1 MLFLESHQHFIFIL
15 SIFAVIYSTYSKNNS
30 RYISRLKR
38 ELDHDENS
46 EYSADKNSDISLPSR
61 RANINKN
68 ININNNKNVFVKT
81 GNFFQIERDKLNYD
95 SLHSNPLKNT
105 LEKLRAADIIR
116 DNVIFIMGY
125 MLQLSPGTLS
135 IEEYTSLEL
144 ISNAIKRKN
153 VYLYDTLHIVT
164 EINGKHILKQLLE
177 FLKAAKKN
185 FAFFIKSSVEFW
197 IRLLETRDNKII
209 WKQMDQDTF
218 NLVAGVFKQTV
229 QLIDRDNNNE
239 DISKKL
245 WNLLSHEGKNELIK
259 YDVTNEIMGP
269 VYVALFYGITSK
281 RIPLTQQ
288 LFGTIL
294 RDLPNEDADPI
305 FDEYVSYI
313 SREIWKNKI
322 KKWGN
327 YFSNIKAYNPY
338 TLVINVVDKISAD
351 TEVPFKFKK
360 SLLYVRDHLI
370 TGGRGIINHEIENS
384 YRITENGLNVNLLF
398 ELTISCDCNNRIID
412 MKNELQKYLT
422 SNLDDDIF
430 MGINRYKYNNPH
442 DLMLGFLSRLQMRL
456 SSTKYDKKILRII
469 SILLSYLFYQRN
481 LHYYQKF
488 KSNISFWIIIDII
501 DNPNANSTISQTIE
515 SILTD
520 IMSDLKSW
528 DRIENLVIKP
538 LITTEKNYLEC
549 KTLDML
555 TELKDVVEDK
565 HVFPSLPAKI
575 TKLIADVKAEFNDDD
590 SDMDGSDQQDG
601 GSPEKNMAA
610 DHNSRESKPPVPKS
624 PSILGSL
631 RPLMNFENLS
641 PISAMKSIFKNSIKP
656 NLKRIRRIQS
666 RIDLP
671 DASSLESL
679 SKVTQF
685 APHESLAEVGVTK
698 PALAIS
704 MKPSNSMT
712 SSVNKPFATKLLDL
726 PSISALSKN
735 LSTLPPAVQPNECI
749 VITTNVGELK
759 ILPTVFTRSNDL
771 TDDPDTIVF
780 PTMVDLHDQPDYD
793 LFEHASGQCVQ
804 NLKKLVIQPLVNL
817 FGDKYIEILLGRHWS
832 RRYSTRLAALVA
844 LIRSARKH
852 QQVAENYKLME
863 NLDNV
868 LGSLEIIAPYLF
880 LPMLI
885 RWKNFD
891 GKIVWSTVSIDDLS
905 VSILGRDPPD
915 YEEKGTITLPLI
927 NPLYW
932 LLPIEQ
938 QPDPYLNLLP
948 HFTEDNKYALGM
960 KPLVDVFKL
969 KEITS
974 LIGRDI
980 KLSRFPNR
988 GALLVWTLFELM
1000 NVKKV
1005 RMDAEL
1011 YELVKM
1017 YWKAIQQP
1025 TFTIKIPRDTILG
1038 ETRERY
1044 GNWAVDLIGLMEAL
1058 PKPTDN
1064 QQENLWIALRNYL
1077 SRSNLLEELNILLP
1091 RLTTTRGRFLHN
1103 IIIRSLMNN
1112 NNRIKIEHNT
1122 KSALLFYRDKVMFD
1136 GEGAKH
1142 VGWIWS
1148 QKFTADMLIG
1158 DYSDND
1164 VHVGKLIE
1172 QHLPYYKLTRD
1183 KQKAYNNL
1191 VEYLYMNPHMLDL
1204 KDDFMINKYNTT
1216 GMFIRGVL
1224 EYIYEKSGLNPR
1236 IQKDILMLIPEVI
1249 VNGREQ

>member
-1 MLFLESHQHFIFIL
+1 
-15 SIFAVIYSTYSKNNS
+15 
-30 RYISRLKR
+30 
-38 ELDHDENS
+38 
-46 EYSADKNSDISLPSR
+46 
-61 RANINKN
+61 
-68 ININNNKNVFVKT
+68 
-81 GNFFQIERDKLNYD
+81 
-95 SLHSNPLKNT
+95 
-105 LEKLRAADIIR
+105 
-116 DNVIFIMGY
+116 
-125 MLQLSPGTLS
+125 MLQLSPETLS

-185 FAFFIKSSVEFW
+185 FAFFMKSSVEFW
-197 IRLLETRDNKII
+197 IQLLEARHNKII

-229 QLIDRDNNNE
+229 QLIDRNNNNE

-245 WNLLSHEGKNELIK
+245 WNLLSQEGENEQNK

-281 RIPLTQQ
+281 KIPLTQE

-313 SREIWKNKI
+313 SREIWKNKF
-322 KKWGN
+322 KKWSN

-338 TLVINVVDKISAD
+338 TLIINAVDKISAD
-351 TEVPFKFKK
+351 MDVPFKFKK

-442 DLMLGFLSRLQMRL
+442 DLMLGFLSRLQMR
-456 SSTKYDKKILRII
+456 SSSNIYDKKISRII

-501 DNPNANSTISQTIE
+501 DNPNVNSTISQSIE

-528 DRIENLVIKP
+528 DRIETLVMQP

-555 TELKDVVEDK
+555 TELKDIVEGK

-575 TKLIADVKAEFNDDD
+575 KKLIADVKAEFSDDD
-590 SDMDGSDQQDG
+590 SESDDSDLQDDGSE
-601 GSPEKNMAA
+601 EKNMAA
-610 DHNSRESKPPVPKS
+610 DHNSRESKSQVPKS
-624 PSILGSL
+624 PILGSMK
-631 RPLMNFENLS
+631 PPMNFGNLS
-641 PISAMKSIFKNSIKP
+641 PLSAMKSIFKKSIKP
-656 NLKRIRRIQS
+656 NLQRIKRIKS

-671 DASSLESL
+671 DDSPLESL
-679 SKVTQF
+679 KVTQF
-685 APHESLAEVGVTK
+685 PPHEPLAELGVTK
-698 PALAIS
+698 SA
-704 MKPSNSMT
+704 SNSMT
-712 SSVNKPFATKLLDL
+712 SVDKSFATKLLDL
-726 PSISALSKN
+726 PSISVLSKN

-771 TDDPDTIVF
+771 TGDLDTIVF
-780 PTMVDLHDQPDYD
+780 PSMVDLHDQPDYD

-804 NLKKLVIQPLVNL
+804 NLQKLVIQPLVNL
-817 FGDKYIEILLGRHWS
+817 FGDKYIEILLGQHWS

-852 QQVAENYKLME
+852 QQVAEDYNLME
-863 NLDNV
+863 NLENV

-885 RWKNFD
+885 RWKKFD

-915 YEEKGTITLPLI
+915 YEEKGTFTLPLI

-938 QPDPYLNLLP
+938 YPDPYLNLLP
-948 HFTEDNKYALGM
+948 HFTEDNKYALEM
-960 KPLVDVFKL
+960 KPLVDAFNL
-969 KEITS
+969 KKMTS
-974 LIGRDI
+974 FFGRDI

-1005 RMDAEL
+1005 RMNTEL

-1025 TFTIKIPRDTILG
+1025 AFTIKIPRDNILG

-1044 GNWAVDLIGLMEAL
+1044 GNWAVDLIGLMDAL

-1103 IIIRSLMNN
+1103 IIMRSLMNN
-1112 NNRIKIEHNT
+1112 NNRIKIDHIT
-1122 KSALLFYRDKVMFD
+1122 KLALLFYRDKVMFD

-1158 DYSDND
+1158 DYSDSD

-1204 KDDFMINKYNTT
+1204 KDDFMINNYNTT

-1224 EYIYEKSGLNPR
+1224 EYIYEKSGSNPA
-1236 IQKDILMLIPEVI
+1236 IQKDITILIPEVI
-1249 VNGREQ
+1249 VDGRKQ